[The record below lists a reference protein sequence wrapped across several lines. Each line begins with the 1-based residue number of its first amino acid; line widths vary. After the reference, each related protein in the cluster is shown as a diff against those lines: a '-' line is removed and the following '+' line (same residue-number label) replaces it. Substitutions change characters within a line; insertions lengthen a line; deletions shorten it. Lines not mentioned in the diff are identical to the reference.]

1 MANLWKKVILMI
13 NLEKICDI
21 VNVKNESC
29 LKYGLDSV
37 TNRYGFIEDLRVI
50 LNDEY
55 DHEAVKARRVY
66 EYLYKALADD
76 LVIYPDLFDDVDLM
90 AEEEE
95 EDAYEKYFGRLK

>member
-1 MANLWKKVILMI
+1 MI

-21 VNVKNESC
+21 VNAQNEDG
-29 LKYGLDSV
+29 LKYALDSV

-55 DHEAVKARRVY
+55 DHDAVKARRVY

-76 LVIYPDLFDDVDLM
+76 LVIYPDLFDGVDL
-90 AEEEE
+90 EDKEDEE
-95 EDAYEKYFGRLK
+95 EDAYEEYFRRFK

>member
-1 MANLWKKVILMI
+1 MI

-21 VNVKNESC
+21 VNAQNESC

-37 TNRYGFIEDLRVI
+37 TNRYGFIEDLQVI

-55 DHEAVKARRVY
+55 DHDAVKARRVY

-76 LVIYPDLFDDVDLM
+76 LVIYPDLFDGVDLEDK
-90 AEEEE
+90 EEEE